1 MQVRQVPVDQ
11 DRFLAQRRAS
21 VELHLGRPRETA
33 RTEASSKR
41 GACGRGLE
49 GGMAGEGPE
58 KDGYTRHL
66 GATACVSHGGGG
78 WLGET

>member
-11 DRFLAQRRAS
+11 DRFLAQRRGS
-21 VELHLGRPRETA
+21 CTRETA

-41 GACGRGLE
+41 GACGHGLE

-58 KDGYTRHL
+58 KDGYT
-66 GATACVSHGGGG
+66 
-78 WLGET
+78 